1 MHAGNSFTDSPE
13 SEFATLPATNQ
24 LTINIGI
31 TNPFSANLTPKHFS
45 LSHNILPTTPNAFV
59 SLMMHM

>member
-1 MHAGNSFTDSPE
+1 MLGTVLQIHLKVN
-13 SEFATLPATNQ
+13 FAILPATNQ

-45 LSHNILPTTPNAFV
+45 LSHNTLPTTPNDYV
-59 SLMMHM
+59 SH